1 MEGNTLMEEIKQAV
15 LVLLRQGKNL
25 STIQDDLNRVS
36 AELELAARYMQAI
49 KDADFAP

>member
-15 LVLLRQGKNL
+15 LVLLRKGQNL
-25 STIQDDLNRVS
+25 TTIQDDLARVS
-36 AELELAARYMQAI
+36 EELKLAARYMQAI

>member
-25 STIQDDLNRVS
+25 TTIQEDLVRV
-36 AELELAARYMQAI
+36 AEELKLAARYMQAI
-49 KDADFAP
+49 KDSEHMP